1 MYCVHHHKTNE
12 NYQEPESKTSCHPT
26 CSDAL
31 PCAVASPSDVRLHCG
46 STSLLLKLGPLF
58 FLFSLSGALIWIHA
72 SRYDT
77 DTWFVASPWDPAS
90 RDRGLGGRSHCEPG
104 RIRHGLLLGQA
115 QERVRELRCLVWPG
129 LGWRRRVPAVAPL
142 PMILVLLE
150 FAPSGSASLRASQI
164 RGRLASTP
172 LAATH
177 RPFVVV
183 VVVVGC
189 GFAFLS
195 FLIHLLPDHFFFPV
209 FRSHTPP
216 AAGPLGRLHPGCD
229 MARLVKRHFD

>member
-1 MYCVHHHKTNE
+1 MYCIHHHKTNE

-31 PCAVASPSDVRLHCG
+31 PYAVASPSDVRLHCG
-46 STSLLLKLGPLF
+46 STSLLLELGPLF
-58 FLFSLSGALIWIHA
+58 FLLSLSGVLIWIHA

-77 DTWFVASPWDPAS
+77 DTWLVASPWDPAS

-129 LGWRRRVPAVAPL
+129 LGWRRWVPAMAPW

-150 FAPSGSASLRASQI
+150 FAPSGSASLRPSQI

-172 LAATH
+172 LAVTH

-189 GFAFLS
+189 GCCVFVISDSLASRPFLLS
-195 FLIHLLPDHFFFPV
+195 RVSI
-209 FRSHTPP
+209 SHTPRRW
-216 AAGPLGRLHPGCD
+216 ASGTTASRMQHGT
-229 MARLVKRHFD
+229 ARQASL